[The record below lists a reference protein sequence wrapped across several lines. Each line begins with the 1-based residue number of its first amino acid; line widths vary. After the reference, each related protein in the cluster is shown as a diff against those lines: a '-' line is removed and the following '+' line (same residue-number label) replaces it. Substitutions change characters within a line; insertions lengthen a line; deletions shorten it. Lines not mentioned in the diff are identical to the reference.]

1 MSIPLLVLQWTA
13 TMEEHPSEEVSA
25 VEEDETWMT
34 PLIRYLEADTLPG
47 YCSEAR
53 KIKNQGARYCISQE
67 KLYRRYFSG
76 PYLRVAQTRQM
87 FSYGWRLLTVRLST
101 YFDTRLSFELSFQCH
116 RSQVNRH
123 PVAKVMP
130 V

>member
-67 KLYRRYFSG
+67 KLYRSKSYARLTEEWSVC
-76 PYLRVAQTRQM
+76 VARG
-87 FSYGWRLLTVRLST
+87 SCREEE
-101 YFDTRLSFELSFQCH
+101 DTSIALCTSIDGDP
-116 RSQVNRH
+116 RSWTLYIL
-123 PVAKVMP
+123 
-130 V
+130 